1 MCRFIQQHKFFE
13 NISYNCS
20 FAYGINKNH
29 HTSTVTK
36 VSQNASVVLEIA
48 SENLPSNTYFFVIIA
63 SDDVD
68 TAVVEG
74 SFTVKGK

>member
-1 MCRFIQQHKFFE
+1 M
-13 NISYNCS
+13 
-20 FAYGINKNH
+20 
-29 HTSTVTK
+29 
-36 VSQNASVVLEIA
+36 SQNASVVLEIA

-74 SFTVKGK
+74 SFTVKGKWFTCYSSMHNYYHGNYLSMQS